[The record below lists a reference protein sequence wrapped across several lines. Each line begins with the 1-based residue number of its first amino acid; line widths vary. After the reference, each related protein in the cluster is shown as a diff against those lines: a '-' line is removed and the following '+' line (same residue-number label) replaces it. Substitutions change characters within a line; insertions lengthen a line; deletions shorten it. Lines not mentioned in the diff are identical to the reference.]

1 MPENLSRSARRSEP
15 RATDDAPAPVTSA
28 KQAQTVSIFL
38 NGEYVDSREKA
49 LIPLYDHGLLYGD
62 GVFEGIRAYNG
73 RIFRM
78 RDHMDRLYHSA
89 RAIMLEIPYSKE
101 ELSEIL
107 LETVR
112 RTGLDEAYIRLIVSR
127 GPGDLGIDPRKC
139 PKPAVYIIAGAIALY
154 PRDKYTKGLRCTVAT
169 TRRNRPDCL
178 NPQVKTLNYLNN
190 IMAKIEAIQSGVD
203 EAIMLNEAGYVSEGA
218 ADNIWVLHDGVLC
231 TPPTHVGIL
240 EGITR
245 KVIMEL
251 CDQNGIPWREKN
263 MVVHDL
269 VKAEEIFLCGT
280 GAELIPVV
288 EIDGRVVGSGKPGPI
303 FQRML
308 KLVQQRTLTDG
319 VAYR

>member
-1 MPENLSRSARRSEP
+1 MPDNLSRSVRRSE
-15 RATDDAPAPVTSA
+15 RTADPAPRP
-28 KQAQTVSIFL
+28 AQGVSIFL
-38 NGEYVDSREKA
+38 NGEYVDSRDKA
-49 LIPLYDHGLLYGD
+49 LVPLHDHGLLYGD

-78 RDHMDRLYHSA
+78 QDHMDRLYHSA
-89 RAIMLEIPYSKE
+89 RAIMLEIPYSKD
-101 ELSEIL
+101 ELGKIL

-112 RTGLDEAYIRLIVSR
+112 RAGLDEAYIRLVVSR

-139 PKPAVYIIAGAIALY
+139 PRPAVYIIAGAIALY
-154 PRDKYTKGLRCTVAT
+154 PKEKYTKGLRCTIAA

-190 IMAKIEAIQSGVD
+190 ILAKIEAIQSGVD
-203 EAIMLNEAGYVSEGA
+203 EAIMLNEAGYVAEGA
-218 ADNIWVLHDGVLC
+218 ADNIWVVQEGTLC

-245 KVIMEL
+245 KVLMEI
-251 CDQNGIPWREKN
+251 CEEQRIPCREKN

-269 VKAEEIFLCGT
+269 IKAEEIFLCGT

-288 EIDGRVVGSGKPGPI
+288 EIDGRVIGEGTPGPW
-303 FQRML
+303 FERML
-308 KLVQQRTLTDG
+308 ALFRARTQFDG
-319 VAYR
+319 VPFR